1 MCKLCQWLFP
11 KPPKPTEDP
20 EPILEPIEEPEPAIE
35 PAPQAKREKYALIVG
50 INNYIEPGND
60 LLGCV
65 NDQLKTKLIEMFD
78 FLYFDH
84 SEIRVLVNEEATY
97 NNIIRE
103 LRWLVSHDN
112 AELIYQNSSHGTYTP
127 DLDGD
132 EADGYDEAL
141 VTHDCQLLLD
151 DTLGDIFD
159 TVSTTSFLTFIC
171 DSCHS
176 GTISRSFKSNPGPF
190 NARFLKPPFQP
201 PGKVKIIKKIGTRA
215 ALDHVVI
222 SACTDRQYAAD
233 AYIDG
238 MWQGAFTHAL
248 KQHISPDKT
257 WAQIY
262 PYILKT
268 LQNNGF
274 SQTPQLMGREIE
286 TRPIFGGAA

>member
-11 KPPKPTEDP
+11 KPPKPTEEP
-20 EPILEPIEEPEPAIE
+20 EPIIE
-35 PAPQAKREKYALIVG
+35 PDPIPEVKREKYALIVG

-60 LLGCV
+60 LSGCV
-65 NDQLKTKLIEMFD
+65 NDQLKTKLIEMFN
-78 FLYFDH
+78 FFYPDH

-103 LRWLVSHDN
+103 LRWLVSHEN
-112 AELIYQNSSHGTYTP
+112 AELIYQNSSHGTFTP

-132 EADGYDEAL
+132 EEDGYDEAL
-141 VTHDCQLLLD
+141 VTYDCQLLLD

-159 TVSTTSFLTFIC
+159 TVPKSSFLTFIC

-190 NARFLKPPFQP
+190 NIRFLKPQFKAPS
-201 PGKVKIIKKIGTRA
+201 KIKIIKRIGARA
-215 ALDHVVI
+215 AFNHVVI
-222 SACTDRQYAAD
+222 SACTDRQFAAD

-248 KQHISPDKT
+248 KQHISPYKT
-257 WAQIY
+257 WSQIY
-262 PYILKT
+262 PDILKT
-268 LQNNGF
+268 LQDNGF
-274 SQTPQLMGREIE
+274 SQTPQLVGRELG
-286 TRPIFGGAA
+286 TRPIFGGA